1 MKLTSPPAYSSIK
14 CRREDEYLELT
25 KVLGHLALLIHL
37 DHQVKVALGI
47 LRRCWRVWPDYK
59 LLAAI
64 LLFTPY
70 RSSEHQDQPY
80 YSIVA
85 STDE

>member
-1 MKLTSPPAYSSIK
+1 MKLTSPPAHSSIMLLRK
-14 CRREDEYLELT
+14 DQYLELT

-47 LRRCWRVWPDYK
+47 LRGCWRVWPDYK

-70 RSSEHQDQPY
+70 CSSEHKDIIAQF
-80 YSIVA
+80 VA
-85 STDE
+85 STDD